1 MFKFI
6 RAELI
11 DRATCAVSEC
21 VTGVT
26 GLAGNR
32 EDGFGEIYLHFR
44 LEETKAKLY
53 GLVADSN

>member
-21 VTGVT
+21 VTG
-26 GLAGNR
+26 LAGNR
-32 EDGFGEIYLHFR
+32 DDGFGEVYLHFR
-44 LEETKAKLY
+44 LEETKAKLH
-53 GLVADSN
+53 GLVADSK